1 MNLQLTYVP
10 AKYWTNE
17 ASQFRLLSK
26 ASLPPKNS
34 SYFIMWLPNSEL
46 ENSLMQE
53 LGNKSNNGVISPQ
66 KQLEQIMGIYFP
78 DIPAKKLLTCEI
90 LLSYPYPIQP
100 NTISLDEI
108 QNETTLLQLPK
119 QKLFILKKTIAKIIP
134 LPPAIKLLFQ
144 LQIIETKDRSKKTL
158 QYSESIKLW
167 AYLTKFTME
176 LLSRGNFVPM
186 LKDIES
192 NLFEGQW
199 KIILKTQ
206 LDHQRFN
213 TILRQ
218 ASWSGYNIPINV
230 IPPHGKVKEYQTSG
244 LWHPS
249 YLFVEYIDTIGD
261 FMIRESLSKKFLNK
275 FSALY
280 EYSPIEMETACSD
293 DPNTPWDLR
302 FLHACISKH
311 REFKVSRFC
320 DTPIP
325 GILRNWVQNIQGFS
339 FSYGLSFTFRLEY
352 PKSEKSDWNLGFYLQ
367 PLHDPNY
374 FIPLQELWGGI
385 LTHHEEY
392 ANVCDAESGLQ
403 EDTLRAL
410 GTSSK
415 LFPPIKRALF
425 GKAPSQVKLKA
436 GEVMDFM
443 RYSMYLLIQAGF
455 NVVLPEEF
463 AAQGQQRLSARL
475 IIRPKK
481 STKNTLLSPRG
492 SGGGG
497 VGSPQALFDMDSML
511 EFHWEGTIEG
521 KNLTEKEFLELANA
535 REPLIFWREH
545 WILVDQD
552 DMENLRPIFEA
563 NNRIKGDIPYS
574 EALKLGMMGGVKLGE
589 GATQYD
595 VVVEG
600 DFNGIINQLEHIDEF
615 IPIADPLK
623 FQGTLRQYQQKGLTW
638 LTHMTRLNFGI
649 CLADDMGLG
658 KTIEVIAF
666 LQKRQEDV
674 PHALGSILIICPTSV
689 LFNWHREIRKFAPNI
704 KILKHHGPDRLK
716 DLEAIEAFSHKH
728 TVILTTYGTMRNDID
743 FLEAISFAGVV
754 LDESQNIKNYQAQK
768 TKAILRLKSQFRI
781 ALSGTPIENRLI
793 ELWTLFE
800 FLNPGLLG
808 KRALFQRK
816 FILPIE
822 RYHDEQSADRLKRF
836 IAPFILRRLKTDKTI
851 IKDLPEKNE
860 IKIYLEL
867 SPPQAALYTQVVH
880 DTLEEMEQCPAE
892 DVKRRGL
899 ILKLLTF
906 TKQICNHPVQFQQ
919 NTGDVVEIIL
929 KNKSKSLS
937 TSPSSRSPSGQ
948 NESEGFRQIGFEEF
962 LHGSQKL
969 ERLSEMVEEILE
981 EGEKILIFTQFKQM
995 GDLLKS
1001 FLETKYKVPIGWFHG
1016 GVPEKRRRTLVDE
1029 FQSTAYDSMPILILS
1044 LRAGGTGLNL
1054 TQASTVFH
1062 YDRWWNPAVEDQAT
1076 DRAYRIGQKHR
1087 VNVYKFIATGTIEEK
1102 IDQMLEEKRALAG
1115 AILSS
1120 KDETW
1125 ITSLSNDELKEL
1137 FSLSQNTEVY

>member
-10 AKYWTNE
+10 AKYWTKE
-17 ASQFRLLSK
+17 ASQFQLLTK
-26 ASLPPKNS
+26 AALPPNNS
-34 SYFIMWLPNSEL
+34 SFFIMWLSTPNLGEGLNEVAVSESG
-46 ENSLMQE
+46 NMQE
-53 LGNKSNNGVISPQ
+53 NEIISPQ
-66 KQLEQIMGIYFP
+66 DQLEQKMETYFP
-78 DIPAKKLLTCEI
+78 DIPAKKLLTCE
-90 LLSYPYPIQP
+90 LLLAHPYQIRHTSP
-100 NTISLDEI
+100 SLSEVQDEHAPV
-108 QNETTLLQLPK
+108 EFPK
-119 QKLFILKKTIAKIIP
+119 QKLFRLRKTLAKIIP

-144 LQIIETKDRSKKTL
+144 LQIITSKDRTKKIH

-176 LLSRGNFVPM
+176 LLARGNFVPM
-186 LKDIES
+186 LQDVGTNI
-192 NLFEGQW
+192 FEGQW

-213 TILRQ
+213 TLLRQ
-218 ASWSGYNIPINV
+218 ASWSGYSIPINI
-230 IPPHGKVKEYQTSG
+230 IPPHGTIKEYQTSG

-261 FMIRESLSKKFLNK
+261 YMIRESLSQKFISK

-280 EYSPIEMETACSD
+280 EYSPEQMENACSD

-311 REFKVSRFC
+311 RQFQVTRFC

-392 ANVCDAESGLQ
+392 ANVCDDESGLQ

-436 GEVMDFM
+436 GEVMDLM

-475 IIRPKK
+475 IIQPKQ
-481 STKNTLLSPRG
+481 STGTSTAGTLASPRT
-492 SGGGG
+492 SGGRGG
-497 VGSPQALFDMDSML
+497 GSPQALFDMDSML
-511 EFHWEGTIEG
+511 DFHWEGTIEG
-521 KNLTEKEFLELANA
+521 KTLTEKEFLELANA
-535 REPLIFWREH
+535 REPLIFWRDH

-552 DMENLRPIFEA
+552 DMENLRPIFEE
-563 NNRIKGDIPYS
+563 NTRMKGEIPYT
-574 EALKLGMMGGVKLGE
+574 EALKLGMEGGVKLGE

-600 DFNGIINQLEHIDEF
+600 DFSGIIHQLEHINEF
-615 IPIADPLK
+615 VSIADPSD

-658 KTIEVIAF
+658 KTIETIAF
-666 LQKRQEDV
+666 LQKRQEDE
-674 PHALGSILIICPTSV
+674 PNALGSILIICPTSV
-689 LFNWHREIRKFAPNI
+689 LFNWRRELHKFAPAM
-704 KILKHHGPDRLK
+704 KVLTHHGPDRLK
-716 DLEAIEAFSHKH
+716 NLEAVKSFSHKH
-728 TVILTTYGTMRNDID
+728 TIILTTYGTMRNDID
-743 FLEAISFAGVV
+743 FLDAISFAGVI

-808 KRALFQRK
+808 KRPVFQRK

-822 RYHDEQSADRLKRF
+822 RYHDELSANRLKKF
-836 IAPFILRRLKTDKTI
+836 ISPFILRRVKTDKSI
-851 IKDLPEKNE
+851 IQDLPEKNE

-867 SPPQAALYTQVVH
+867 SPPQAVLYTQVVH
-880 DTLEEMEQCPAE
+880 DILEEMEQYPTE
-892 DVKRRGL
+892 DIKRRGL

-919 NTGDVVEIIL
+919 KPEDIVEIL
-929 KNKSKSLS
+929 PMNSSLTS
-937 TSPSSRSPSGQ
+937 TDQVESGA
-948 NESEGFRQIGFEEF
+948 SRQIGFKEF

-1001 FLETKYKVPIGWFHG
+1001 FLETKYQIPIGWFHG
-1016 GVPEKRRRTLVDE
+1016 GVPVHRRRTLVDE

-1062 YDRWWNPAVEDQAT
+1062 FDRWWNPAVEDQAT
-1076 DRAYRIGQKHR
+1076 DRAYRIGQTQR

-1125 ITSLSNDELKEL
+1125 ITSLSNEELKEL
-1137 FSLSQNTEVY
+1137 FSLSQPTEAY